1 MDLHTALADL
11 ADPTRVRLIALL
23 ARAELSVGQLH
34 QACRLPQST
43 VSRQLNR
50 LHRGGWL
57 IRRQVGTATLY
68 RLAALE
74 PLAASF
80 WALASDHLDAEGLY
94 AEDLR
99 RMEHLLAE
107 QRVSAAEFFGQVA
120 ERWDAE
126 RRELFGDAF
135 VLPALLALSPAGAV
149 VADLGCGTGQTL
161 AELAAVAARAVGIDR
176 EPRMLEI
183 ARARVGEEVDLLQGE
198 LHALPLDDDSVDAAV
213 CMLVL
218 HHVTDLGPA
227 LADAARALRPGGR
240 LVIVD
245 MIEHAREAARHR
257 VDYPHLGFSEAG
269 LGELASAAGL
279 TPHSWRILPPDP
291 DALGPGLFVAAYSA

>member
-50 LHRGGWL
+50 LHREGWL

-68 RLAALE
+68 RLAELDPIATSYWGLTR
-74 PLAASF
+74 
-80 WALASDHLDAEGLY
+80 DHLDAGGLY
-94 AEDLR
+94 AEDVR

-135 VLPALLALSPAGAV
+135 VLPALLALSPAGAEV
-149 VADLGCGTGQTL
+149 VDLGCGTGQTL
-161 AELAAVAARAVGIDR
+161 AELLPVATRAVGIDR

-183 ARARVGEEVDLLQGE
+183 ARSRVGEAAELLQGE

-218 HHVTDLGPA
+218 HHVGDLGPA
-227 LADAARALRPGGR
+227 LADIARALRPGGR

-245 MIEHAREAARHR
+245 MIEHARDAARHR
-257 VDYPHLGFSEAG
+257 VDYPHLGFSEQALGTLAAEAG
-269 LGELASAAGL
+269 LAQQ
-279 TPHSWRILPPDP
+279 SWRVLPPDP

>member
-1 MDLHTALADL
+1 MHLHTALADL

-50 LHRGGWL
+50 LHREGWL

-68 RLAALE
+68 RLADLTDL
-74 PLAASF
+74 PAAF
-80 WALASDHLDAEGLY
+80 WALTRDHLDAEGLY
-94 AEDLR
+94 AEDVR
-99 RMEHLLAE
+99 RMDHLLAA

-126 RRELFGDAF
+126 RRELFGQAF
-135 VLPALLALSPAGAV
+135 VLPALLALSPAGRT

-161 AELAAVAARAVGIDR
+161 AQLAPVACAAIGVDR
-176 EPRMLEI
+176 EPRMLDV
-183 ARARVGEEVDLLQGE
+183 ARARVPDVQLKRGE
-198 LHALPLDDDSVDAAV
+198 LHALPLDSDSIDAAI

-218 HHVTDLGPA
+218 HHVTELAPA
-227 LADAARALRPGGR
+227 LLEVARVLRPGGH

-245 MIEHAREAARHR
+245 MIEHARDAARHR

-269 LGELASAAGL
+269 LGELARDAGL
-279 TPHSWRILPPDP
+279 VPEAWRLLPPDP
-291 DALGPGLFVAAYSA
+291 EALGPGLFVATYRS